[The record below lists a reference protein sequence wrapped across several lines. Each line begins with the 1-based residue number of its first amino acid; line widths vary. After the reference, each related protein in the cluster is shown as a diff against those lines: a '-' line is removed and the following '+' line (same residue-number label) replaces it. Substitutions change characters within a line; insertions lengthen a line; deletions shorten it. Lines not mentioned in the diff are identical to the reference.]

1 MSLPIFQ
8 LSSLELL
15 VSLYLF
21 LFLLGPNSPTSTPS
35 FVHKMRFNSNILV
48 VAVVW
53 LEVVFAKVPIAGTF
67 TGINAATGERP
78 ARRDITEMRN
88 DVPTL

>member
-1 MSLPIFQ
+1 
-8 LSSLELL
+8 
-15 VSLYLF
+15 
-21 LFLLGPNSPTSTPS
+21 
-35 FVHKMRFNSNILV
+35 
-48 VAVVW
+48 